1 MKDTTLH
8 CKIENIV
15 RAGKPK
21 SIKVGGKSVYI
32 SKSKIEDGKRLL
44 EEGSKEGGILP
55 LLTLIPL
62 IASGVGVAGAVAG
75 GAAGIAK
82 AVDQRRHNLE
92 IEKAVRGRGIKEHV
106 KNFLQATDLE
116 NNAKKEVKKFFKNIS
131 DTIQIA
137 PVEGGGLILRSGNG
151 LILNPWK

>member
-1 MKDTTLH
+1 MKNTTLH

-62 IASGVGVAGAVAG
+62 IASGVGVAGSCC
-75 GAAGIAK
+75 
-82 AVDQRRHNLE
+82 RRRCWN
-92 IEKAVRGRGIKEHV
+92 R
-106 KNFLQATDLE
+106 
-116 NNAKKEVKKFFKNIS
+116 
-131 DTIQIA
+131 
-137 PVEGGGLILRSGNG
+137 
-151 LILNPWK
+151 